1 MLKVKK
7 FTFNN
12 YGESTYLVID
22 PDTLEAAI
30 VDPGMISP
38 AERHEL
44 DQFIDAH
51 GIRLTQIVNTHLH
64 LDHCFGHNYV
74 RTKYGIKAAAYTD
87 DEFLTAQVP
96 EKVVI
101 DTPLA
106 DGDTITI
113 GSDTLQ
119 VLHVPGHSP
128 GSVALYSPTGGFV
141 LTGDALFQGSIGRT
155 DLPGGNMAQ
164 LLRSIK
170 SKLLTLPGDTVVL
183 PGHGPRT
190 TIAAE
195 LRTNPFLR

>member
-1 MLKVKK
+1 MLKVKT

-22 PDTLEAAI
+22 PDTLDAAI
-30 VDPGMISP
+30 IDPGMITP
-38 AERHEL
+38 AERAEL
-44 DQFIDAH
+44 DTFIADH
-51 GIRLTQIVNTHLH
+51 KLRLTQIVNTHLH

-74 RTKYGIKAAAYTD
+74 RTKYGAKAAAYTAD
-87 DEFLTAQVP
+87 QFLTAQVP

-113 GSDTLQ
+113 GSDKLE

-155 DLPGGNMAQ
+155 DLPGGDMAT
-164 LLRSIK
+164 LLKSIK
-170 SKLLTLPGDTVVL
+170 SKLLTLPADTIVL

-190 TIAAE
+190 TIGTE